1 MSGAKV
7 GSLLGAVGG
16 LVFIVSNAGE
26 LQGAWPLVLR
36 LFGIGT
42 FVLVVSLVL
51 RADVIGS
58 GVAPT
63 RAQMRG
69 YGLTVLAEV
78 LAIVVGSRVLVGGFD
93 LPEAT
98 LPWVA
103 TVVGVHF
110 VVFARIFKESIFTVL
125 GIPMTACGLVGVAM
139 AVADVGRLPIAVVG
153 GIAPGLIM
161 LAAVGWSAW
170 TGTRSTAG

>member
-36 LFGIGT
+36 LVGIGT

-110 VVFARIFKESIFTVL
+110 VVFARIFNESIFAVL
-125 GIPMTACGLVGVAM
+125 GIPMTVCGVVGVAM
-139 AVADVGRLPIAVVG
+139 AVAGVGRLSIAVVG
-153 GIAPGLIM
+153 AIAPGLIM
-161 LAAVGWSAW
+161 LAAVGCSAW
-170 TGTRSTAG
+170 PGRRAAP